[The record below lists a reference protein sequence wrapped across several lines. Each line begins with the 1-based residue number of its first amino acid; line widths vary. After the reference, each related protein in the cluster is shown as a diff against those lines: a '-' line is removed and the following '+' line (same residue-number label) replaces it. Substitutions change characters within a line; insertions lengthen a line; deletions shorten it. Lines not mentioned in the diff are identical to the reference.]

1 MNQGVPSNSV
11 SELRDVTN
19 APPSSVAPAIP
30 AYDFRRPSKLSREHI
45 RMLQSAYETFA
56 RRTTTLLTS
65 GLRAVCQ
72 VSIVDIIQ
80 QSYEEYVTGLATPT
94 LMAPMT
100 VPPLAGTGVLEFSL
114 PVALTSIDHML
125 GGPGGSQPPRTLTDI
140 ETTLIR
146 GLIDQIVGVFRY
158 AFEPISAINPAVG
171 PIEYNPQFIQA
182 ASATDSVIV
191 AVFDMAVGSESCR
204 ATLCLPLAPLLPIMM
219 AQRGREE
226 IVGEDARLAAEAT
239 ARRLRERLGDV
250 PVDVTVLFDPATV
263 SPATI
268 LSLAKGDVLPLTH
281 RVGAP
286 LTLTA
291 GGVKFA
297 KAIAGKSG
305 KHLAALIVD
314 TPKEHA

>member
-1 MNQGVPSNSV
+1 
-11 SELRDVTN
+11 
-19 APPSSVAPAIP
+19 
-30 AYDFRRPSKLSREHI
+30 
-45 RMLQSAYETFA
+45 MLQSAYETFA

-65 GLRAVCQ
+65 GLRQVCQ

-114 PVALTSIDHML
+114 PVALTAIDHML

-146 GLIDQIVGVFRY
+146 GLIEQIVGVLRY
-158 AFEPISAINPAVG
+158 SFEPVTPINPTLG
-171 PIEYNPQFIQA
+171 PIEYNPQFVQA
-182 ASATDSVIV
+182 ASSTDSVIV
-191 AVFDMAVGSESCR
+191 AVFDMTVGSDSCR
-204 ATLCLPLAPLLPIMM
+204 ATLCLPLSPLIPILM

-226 IVGEDARLAAEAT
+226 IIGDDARLAAEAT
-239 ARRLRERLGDV
+239 ARRLHERLGDV
-250 PVDVTVLFDPATV
+250 PVDVTVLFQPVTL
-263 SPATI
+263 SPVTI
-268 LSLAKGDVLPLTH
+268 LSLAEGDVLPLTH
-281 RVGAP
+281 RVGVP

-305 KHLAALIVD
+305 KQLAALIVD
-314 TPKEHA
+314 TPKEHV